1 MSVLITRSTD
11 CSVFGGYSMKIQAEG
26 GPSATSL
33 AKVNFIDLR
42 GLSKVC
48 VSAYIRMHLRNAGT
62 FYARITPY
70 YEDHMPMTPI
80 DWTVLTQSGETQFTR
95 YWRSFDMSKLGDAGE
110 LPLGTVFIKLSFGW
124 DGALASGTAYVDA
137 VKVEQGSFPTHWTPY
152 GLKEQDSLDLVSDGE
167 TYRRVKEVN
176 PSGEITPG
184 SIQDGAVLQPK
195 LADGAVGS
203 TKIADGSVNLGT
215 KVVGELPNANLARID
230 LPSKIADGILP
241 ETKLDSSAQGKLSAL
256 RSDGYVRGA
265 VVQED
270 AGAPGGIRTLIDTSH
285 GQVTTELKTSDGAVL
300 DTAVRNAAALHARAI
315 AEPYEDNSVP
325 VGSIHAAG
333 GGVFTYRLAFQAA
346 GAAINIGETGDS
358 LAGLFDLLNS
368 AGGDLLDSGGAPVT
382 VTGICLNQNGTSVV
396 TPGDAQTGSGL
407 GAGWWLNDGGA
418 VPLSTVFIKL
428 SALPVGTVTHFDA
441 LYSRRNTVGA
451 LGRNALVKKAV
462 VSGEA
467 DPNLTATILDLK
479 GTGDWNTPVAPG
491 RKLIDLTDAS
501 ANIAPAKVVQA
512 SIADGAVGAAKIAAG
527 AVGAA
532 QLAAG
537 AVGSNQ
543 LGTNAVIDTKI
554 TAGAVTETKLAD
566 GAVTTNKLGAA
577 AVTTAKV
584 ADAAIATA
592 KLATNAVDST
602 RLAADTA
609 SLGKVTSNALQRQ
622 ADGSIALGSG
632 TPLIHLADGSTV
644 VTSAGLIGAA
654 KVAEGALQDAAV
666 TGNKVAAGAVTGTKL
681 ADGSVSAAKIVDGSV
696 GSSKIATGAVT
707 SGKIAAGV
715 VGSTE
720 LGASAVTNT
729 KLADG
734 AVTTAKLGAAA
745 VGSSNLADAAVGT
758 TKLADAV
765 VTQAK
770 MGSAAVGSA
779 QLIDG
784 AVSTA
789 KIAAG
794 AVATDRLADGAVSG
808 TKLAANAVGSTHV
821 SASAI
826 GATQLAT
833 NAVTADKLAAGS
845 VTREKVDAGVFSE
858 LSTVNLII
866 NGSFETAA
874 WI

>member
-11 CSVFGGYSMKIQAEG
+11 CSVFGGYSMKIQAQG
-26 GPSATSL
+26 GPSATDL

-48 VSAYIRMHLRNAGT
+48 LSAYIRMHLRNAGT
-62 FYARITPY
+62 FNARVTPY
-70 YEDHMPMTPI
+70 YADHMPMTPI

-95 YWRSFDMSKLGDAGE
+95 YWHSFDMSKLGDPGE
-110 LPLGTVFIKLSFGW
+110 LPLGTTFIKLSFGW
-124 DGALASGTAYVDA
+124 DGGLASGTAYVDG
-137 VKVEQGSFPTHWTPY
+137 VKAEQGSYPTHWTPY

-167 TYRRVKEVN
+167 TYRRVKDVT
-176 PSGEITPG
+176 PTGEITPG

-195 LADGAVGS
+195 LADGAVGT
-203 TKIADGSVNLGT
+203 TKLADGSVNLVT
-215 KVVGELPNANLARID
+215 KVAGELPNANLARID
-230 LPSKIADGILP
+230 LPAKIADGILP
-241 ETKLDSSAQGKLSAL
+241 ETKLDASAQGKLSAL
-256 RSDGYVRGA
+256 RTDGKVRGA
-265 VVQED
+265 IVQED
-270 AGAPGGIRTLIDTSH
+270 SHAPGGMRTLIDTAT
-285 GQVTTELKTSDGAVL
+285 GKVTADLKTTDGTVV
-300 DTAVRNAAALHARAI
+300 DTAVRNAASLHARAI
-315 AEPYEDNSVP
+315 AEPHEDSSVP
-325 VGSIHAAG
+325 VGSIHSAG
-333 GGVFTYRLAFQAA
+333 GGVFPYRLSYQAA
-346 GAAINIGETGDS
+346 GAAINIGESGDS
-358 LAGLFDLLNS
+358 LTGLFDLMNA
-368 AGGDLLDSGGAPVT
+368 AGGDLLDTGGNPVT

-396 TPGDAQTGSGL
+396 TPGDAQSGSSL

-512 SIADGAVGAAKIAAG
+512 SIADGAVGSAKIATG
-527 AVGAA
+527 AVGAT

-537 AVGSNQ
+537 AVGSTQ
-543 LGTNAVIDTKI
+543 LGANAVIDTKI
-554 TAGAVTETKLAD
+554 SAGAVTETKLAD
-566 GAVTTNKLGAA
+566 SAVTTNKLGAA

-592 KLATNAVDST
+592 KLATNAVDNS

-720 LGASAVTNT
+720 LGASAVTNA

-734 AVTTAKLGAAA
+734 AVTSAKLGAAA
-745 VGSSNLADAAVGT
+745 VGSSNLADASVGT
-758 TKLADAV
+758 AKLV
-765 VTQAK
+765 
-770 MGSAAVGSA
+770 
-779 QLIDG
+779 DG
-784 AVSTA
+784 AVTVLKMGTASVGQTQIVDGAVATA
-789 KIAAG
+789 KIAPG

-808 TKLAANAVGSTHV
+808 TKLATGAVGTTHV
-821 SASAI
+821 ATGAI
-826 GATQLAT
+826 GTSQLAADSVT
-833 NAVTADKLAAGS
+833 EGKLAVGAVTRD
-845 VTREKVDAGVFSE
+845 KVDAGVFSE
-858 LSTVNLII
+858 LSTVNLVV
-866 NGSFETAA
+866 NGSFETGV
-874 WI
+874 WV

>member
-33 AKVNFIDLR
+33 SKVNFIDLR

-48 VSAYIRMHLRNAGT
+48 LSAYIRMHLRNAGT

-124 DGALASGTAYVDA
+124 DGALASGTAYVDG
-137 VKVEQGSFPTHWTPY
+137 VKAEQGSFPTHWTPY

-167 TYRRVKEVN
+167 TYRRVKDVT
-176 PSGEITPG
+176 PTGEITPG
-184 SIQDGAVLQPK
+184 SIQDGAVLNPK
-195 LADGAVGS
+195 LADGAVGT
-203 TKIADGSVNLGT
+203 TKIADGSVNLVT
-215 KVVGELPNANLARID
+215 KVVGELPNTNLARID

-256 RSDGYVRGA
+256 RTDGKVRGA

-270 AGAPGGIRTLIDTSH
+270 SHAPGGIRTLIDTAT
-285 GQVTTELKTSDGAVL
+285 GMVTADLLASDGTGV
-300 DTAVRNAAALHARAI
+300 DTAVRNAAALHSRSI
-315 AEPYEDNSVP
+315 AEPHEDSSVP
-325 VGSIHAAG
+325 VGSIHSAG

-358 LAGLFDLLNS
+358 LAGLFDLMNT

-396 TPGDAQTGSGL
+396 TPGDEQTGSGL
-407 GAGWWLNDGGA
+407 GAGWWINDGGA
-418 VPLSTVFIKL
+418 VPLSTVYIKL
-428 SALPVGTVTHFDA
+428 SAPPAMSVTHFDVF
-441 LYSRRNTVGA
+441 YSRRNTVGA

-512 SIADGAVGAAKIAAG
+512 SIADGAVGAAKIATG
-527 AVGAA
+527 AVGAT
-532 QLAAG
+532 QLATG
-537 AVGSNQ
+537 AVGSTQ
-543 LGTNAVIDTKI
+543 LGANAVIDTKI

-584 ADAAIATA
+584 ADAAVSTA
-592 KLATNAVDST
+592 KLATGAVDNT
-602 RLAADTA
+602 RLAQDNA
-609 SLGKVTSNALQRQ
+609 SLGKLTGNALQRQ
-622 ADGSIALGSG
+622 ADGSVALGSG

-654 KVAEGALQDAAV
+654 KVTEGALQDAAV

-696 GSSKIATGAVT
+696 GASKIATGAVT

-720 LGASAVTNT
+720 LGASAVTNA

-734 AVTTAKLGAAA
+734 AVTNAKLGAAA
-745 VGSSNLADAAVGT
+745 VGSSNLADASVGT
-758 TKLADAV
+758 VKLVDGAITV
-765 VTQAK
+765 AK
-770 MGSAAVGSA
+770 MGTASVG
-779 QLIDG
+779 QTQIVDG
-784 AVSTA
+784 AVATA
-789 KIAAG
+789 KLAPG

-808 TKLAANAVGSTHV
+808 IKLASGAVGSAHV
-821 SASAI
+821 AAGAI
-826 GATQLAT
+826 GASQLAT
-833 NAVTADKLAAGS
+833 ASVGATHLVDGAVTRD
-845 VTREKVDAGVFSE
+845 KVDAGVFSE
-858 LSTVNLII
+858 LSTVNLVI
-866 NGSFETAA
+866 NGSFETSA